1 MTTPQDEA
9 RERAAEAL
17 DRVERTLAAP
27 RPEGPLHTLT
37 TGETFEEWHA
47 RVGTETP
54 PAPPPRQAPR
64 TAIGAMTDDQ
74 FAQMLGGA
82 LGNIRRE
89 VLAEVEAVAGL
100 LTVLEARVAAL
111 EGRADG

>member
-1 MTTPQDEA
+1 MTPQDEA

-17 DRVERTLAAP
+17 DRVERTLAAL

-37 TGETFEEWHA
+37 TGETFEEWRA
-47 RVGTETP
+47 RVGTES
-54 PAPPPRQAPR
+54 PAPPPPRQAPR

-82 LGNIRRE
+82 LGSIRRE
-89 VLAEVEAVAGL
+89 MLGEIEALSGLVAGL
-100 LTVLEARVAAL
+100 EERIAQL
-111 EGRADG
+111 EGARDD

>member
-1 MTTPQDEA
+1 MTPQDEA

-47 RVGTETP
+47 RVGTES
-54 PAPPPRQAPR
+54 PAPPPPRQAPR

-74 FAQMLGGA
+74 FALLAQDVAESDGA
-82 LGNIRRE
+82 MKIVAHTVHDGSE
-89 VLAEVEAVAGL
+89 QQDTPEA
-100 LTVLEARVAAL
+100 TP
-111 EGRADG
+111 